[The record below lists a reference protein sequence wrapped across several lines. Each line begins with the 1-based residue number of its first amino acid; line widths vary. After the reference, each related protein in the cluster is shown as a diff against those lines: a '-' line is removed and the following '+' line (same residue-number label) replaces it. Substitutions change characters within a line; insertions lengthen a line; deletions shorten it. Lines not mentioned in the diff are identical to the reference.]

1 MISRRIL
8 KGAETFQSQAIS
20 NWFSYSAAVTPR
32 SARPC
37 PPQVLQNPSVAFSSF
52 GYTECGQIHLTHVAG
67 VSKGRI
73 WPLQVF
79 RTKSLCGPEAMK
91 PKTVLPQ

>member
-8 KGAETFQSQAIS
+8 KGAESFQAIS
-20 NWFSYSAAVTPR
+20 NWFCYSAAVTPR

-37 PPQVLQNPSVAFSSF
+37 PSHVLQNPLVAFSSL
-52 GYTECGQIHLTHVAG
+52 GCAESGQLYFAG
-67 VSKGRI
+67 VNKGRI

-79 RTKSLCGPEAMK
+79 
-91 PKTVLPQ
+91 